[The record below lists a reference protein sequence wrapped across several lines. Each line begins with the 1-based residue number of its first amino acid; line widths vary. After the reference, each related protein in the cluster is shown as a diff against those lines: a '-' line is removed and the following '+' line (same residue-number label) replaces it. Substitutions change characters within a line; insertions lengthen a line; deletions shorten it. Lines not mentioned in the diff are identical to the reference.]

1 MGNEYSPV
9 SHASTWSFVVWANG
23 EIDFEARS
31 AHDYCLLRKGK
42 AKKCRQCR
50 RPILVSNLEAG
61 LCPDCDGRGD
71 VLGFDQG

>member
-42 AKKCRQCR
+42 EKYGSAWHHFGF
-50 RPILVSNLEAG
+50 NLEAG
-61 LCPDCDGRGD
+61 LC
-71 VLGFDQG
+71 